1 MNLAEVFK
9 QNEGPPQ
16 KPELEV
22 VESQKSQFES
32 QKSQFESQKSQF
44 EAAPTD
50 TKKIAPSRKSKKHI
64 GGYFDEAVYRQMKHI
79 GVEKGM
85 TTQEILADALNGFF
99 QRNDK
104 PPIA

>member
-1 MNLAEVFK
+1 MAAKKVNLTKVF
-9 QNEGPPQ
+9 QETEEAQ
-16 KPELEV
+16 KPQLEV
-22 VESQKSQFES
+22 VESVPKVS
-32 QKSQFESQKSQF
+32 
-44 EAAPTD
+44 P
-50 TKKIAPSRKSKKHI
+50 KKVASSREKKKHI

-85 TTQEILADALNGFF
+85 TTQEILAEALNGFF

>member
-1 MNLAEVFK
+1 MAVKKVNLAKVF
-9 QNEGPPQ
+9 QENEQPQ

-22 VESQKSQFES
+22 VEQPVGARS
-32 QKSQFESQKSQF
+32 
-44 EAAPTD
+44 PRP
-50 TKKIAPSRKSKKHI
+50 PSREKKKHI

-79 GVEKGM
+79 GIEKGM
-85 TTQEILADALNGFF
+85 TTQEILEDALNGFF

>member
-1 MNLAEVFK
+1 MGTGKKVNLAEVFR
-9 QNEGPPQ
+9 QNEEPQ

-22 VESQKSQFES
+22 VESEQSVGARS
-32 QKSQFESQKSQF
+32 
-44 EAAPTD
+44 PRP
-50 TKKIAPSRKSKKHI
+50 PSREKKKHI

>member
-1 MNLAEVFK
+1 MAGKKVNLAEVFK
-9 QNEGPPQ
+9 QNEQSQ

-22 VESQKSQFES
+22 VE
-32 QKSQFESQKSQF
+32 
-44 EAAPTD
+44 AAPTD
-50 TKKIAPSRKSKKHI
+50 KKKKVAPSRVSKKHI

>member
-1 MNLAEVFK
+1 MGTGKKVNLAEVFREK
-9 QNEGPPQ
+9 EQSD
-16 KPELEV
+16 KPELSV
-22 VESQKSQFES
+22 VEVKPKE
-32 QKSQFESQKSQF
+32 
-44 EAAPTD
+44 
-50 TKKIAPSRKSKKHI
+50 KKIAPSREKKKHI

-79 GVEKGM
+79 GIEKGM

>member
-1 MNLAEVFK
+1 MRWECSMAAKKVNLTEVFK
-9 QNEGPPQ
+9 KNEESQ

-22 VESQKSQFES
+22 VES
-32 QKSQFESQKSQF
+32 
-44 EAAPTD
+44 APTAP
-50 TKKIAPSRKSKKHI
+50 KKIASSRKKKKHI

-85 TTQEILADALNGFF
+85 TTQEILAEALNGFF

>member
-1 MNLAEVFK
+1 MGNGKKTKLAQVFNPGK
-9 QNEGPPQ
+9 ELQP
-16 KPELEV
+16 KPDLAV
-22 VESQKSQFES
+22 I
-32 QKSQFESQKSQF
+32 

-85 TTQEILADALNGFF
+85 TTQQILAEALNGFF
-99 QRNDK
+99 QRHDK

>member
-1 MNLAEVFK
+1 MAAKKVNLAKVF
-9 QNEGPPQ
+9 QENEQPQ

-22 VESQKSQFES
+22 VES
-32 QKSQFESQKSQF
+32 
-44 EAAPTD
+44 APPAP
-50 TKKIAPSRKSKKHI
+50 KKVAPSREKKKHI

-79 GVEKGM
+79 GIEKGM